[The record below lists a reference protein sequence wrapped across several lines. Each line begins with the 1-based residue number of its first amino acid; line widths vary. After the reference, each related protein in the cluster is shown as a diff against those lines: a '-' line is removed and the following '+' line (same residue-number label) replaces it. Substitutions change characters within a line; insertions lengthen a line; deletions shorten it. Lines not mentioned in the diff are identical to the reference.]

1 MLGCSDMRILVAFD
15 DKLPLADGLVFTENE
30 YLW

>member
-1 MLGCSDMRILVAFD
+1 MFGCSGMRIFVAFNN
-15 DKLPLADGLVFTENE
+15 KLPLNDGLVFTENE